1 MATGSHKRALP
12 ADFDYLPDPAPLLRV
27 AHCGSVSDVSFNGGC
42 PYFVWTSL
50 AQTGLRV
57 APHDLVVTSELWVR
71 RLAWRIRELLALR
84 GGRGYMFSNGFLE
97 TAWSRA
103 PRIASGEA
111 LLNLFQLYPESVLAR
126 AERGELALYHYIDLT
141 LRELFYEWLP
151 AAAPSFMP
159 MSQVHIRDAIARERR
174 GYAIARKIITFSR
187 RTAQSLISD
196 YDIDPRKI
204 ATVMPGANVDESEI
218 ERILAKRTEAAG
230 HFVVGY
236 VGTDHHRK
244 GLPKLAAAVIAARQA
259 GVAISLRVI
268 GPRPAELENIP
279 GIEIIGKIAKF
290 SDMRRFLEVI
300 ASCHLG
306 VLLSNAEGLPI
317 SLLEFLR
324 AGVPVLSTN
333 VNGIPDI
340 VTPGLGILID
350 PTASVEEVCAI
361 LSRLAARGTDY
372 LELRRG
378 ARQAQY
384 HASWP
389 RAAAELRAA
398 LLDA

>member
-1 MATGSHKRALP
+1 MATASQKRAVP
-12 ADFDYLPDPAPLLRV
+12 ADLGYSPDTARLLRV

-42 PYFVWTSL
+42 PYFLWTSL

-57 APHDLVVTSELWVR
+57 APHDLMVTRDVWAR

-126 AERGELALYHYIDLT
+126 AERGELALYYYIDLT

-151 AAAPSFMP
+151 AAAPSFLS
-159 MSQVHIRDAIARERR
+159 MSQAHCRNALARERR

-187 RTAQSLISD
+187 RSAESLIAD
-196 YDIDPRKI
+196 YGIDPRKI

-218 ERILAKRTEAAG
+218 ERLLAKQTEPAAD
-230 HFVVGY
+230 FVIGY

-259 GVAISLRVI
+259 GVRISLRVI

-279 GIEIIGKIAKF
+279 GIEVIGRVAKF
-290 SDMRRFLEVI
+290 SDMKRFLEVI

-306 VLLSNAEGLPI
+306 CLLSNAEGLPI

-324 AGVPVLSTN
+324 VGVPVLSTN

-340 VTPGLGILID
+340 VKPGLGILVE
-350 PTASVEEVCAI
+350 PTATVEEVCAI
-361 LSRLAARGTDY
+361 LSRLAARGPEY

-389 RAAAELRAA
+389 RAAAELRTA
-398 LLDA
+398 LID